1 MIYLPHLHSHPIF
14 HPPLPPSPFLFIYL
28 NLDVLVV
35 DVPTFT
41 AIFVD
46 YVYTLTDGP
55 SCWNV
60 SLLLR
65 DVETS
70 CQLKETP

>member
-1 MIYLPHLHSHPIF
+1 MISLLHLHSHPVF
-14 HPPLPPSPFLFIYL
+14 TSSTPPFLFIYF

-35 DVPTFT
+35 DVQTFV

-46 YVYTLTDGP
+46 DVYTLTDGP

-70 CQLKETP
+70 CQLLIHAE